1 MEWDP
6 CEWRADDRSPMT
18 SSASGGPILGRYT
31 QHADDAHPDES
42 DLRTIRLL
50 GMPIALFLRAREHHD
65 ELIRE
70 FTLMAIRTNA
80 QRGAPAQEQGPAL
93 PPRLRELVDILGLR
107 FGAST
112 SRADMERD
120 AAIERGDATVDLTYH
135 VPASMTAD
143 LQMLTQLMD
152 DADDFCRM
160 EKLLTLPRDPN
171 MVAFGHWYNNEFL
184 RQIDGL
190 PPTPWNGPL
199 E

>member
-1 MEWDP
+1 
-6 CEWRADDRSPMT
+6 MT
-18 SSASGGPILGRYT
+18 SSGGGGPILGRYT
-31 QHADDAHPDES
+31 HHSDHPNAT
-42 DLRTIRLL
+42 DLRTVRLL
-50 GMPIALFLRAREHHD
+50 QLPVALFLRAREHHD

-70 FTLMAIRTNA
+70 FTLMAIRSNA
-80 QRGAPAQEQGPAL
+80 HRSAGPAL
-93 PPRLRELVDILGLR
+93 PPRLRELVDILGRR

-120 AAIERGDATVDLTYH
+120 AAIERGDDTVDLTYH
-135 VPASMTAD
+135 VPASLAID

-160 EKLLTLPRDPN
+160 QHLLTLPRDRS
-171 MVAFGHWYNNEFL
+171 MVAFGHWYNSEFT

-190 PPTPWNGPL
+190 PPTPWIGPL

>member
-1 MEWDP
+1 
-6 CEWRADDRSPMT
+6 MT
-18 SSASGGPILGRYT
+18 SSAVGGPILGRYT
-31 QHADDAHPDES
+31 HHSDHPDATE
-42 DLRTIRLL
+42 LRTVRLL
-50 GMPIALFLRAREHHD
+50 RLPVALFLRAREHHD

-70 FTLMAIRTNA
+70 FTLMAIRSNA
-80 QRGAPAQEQGPAL
+80 HRGADTSNAANGRAANVVSTAADDAGPAL
-93 PPRLRELVDILGLR
+93 PPRLRELVDILGRR

-135 VPASMTAD
+135 VPAGLAVD

-152 DADDFCRM
+152 DADHFCRM
-160 EKLLTLPRDPN
+160 EQLLTLPRDRS
-171 MVAFGHWYNNEFL
+171 MVAFGHWYNSEFM

-190 PPTPWNGPL
+190 PQTPWNGPL

>member
-1 MEWDP
+1 
-6 CEWRADDRSPMT
+6 MT
-18 SSASGGPILGRYT
+18 GGPVLGRYT
-31 QHADDAHPDES
+31 HQSEQTKQSDQT
-42 DLRTIRLL
+42 DLRTVRLL
-50 GMPIALFLRAREHHD
+50 GLPVALFLRAREHHD

-70 FTLMAIRTNA
+70 FTLMAIRSNSSA
-80 QRGAPAQEQGPAL
+80 ANGIAL
-93 PPRLRELVDILGLR
+93 PPRLRELVDILGRR

-120 AAIERGDATVDLTYH
+120 AAIEGGDATVDLTYQ
-135 VPASMTAD
+135 VPASMGAD
-143 LQMLTQLMD
+143 LNMVTQLMD

-160 EKLLTLPRDPN
+160 ETLLTLPRDPSV
-171 MVAFGHWYNNEFL
+171 VAFGHWYNNEFL

>member
-1 MEWDP
+1 
-6 CEWRADDRSPMT
+6 MT
-18 SSASGGPILGRYT
+18 SSAAGGPILGRYT
-31 QHADDAHPDES
+31 HHSDET
-42 DLRTIRLL
+42 DLRTVRLL
-50 GMPIALFLRAREHHD
+50 RLPIALFLRAREHHD

-70 FTLMAIRTNA
+70 FTLMAIRSNA
-80 QRGAPAQEQGPAL
+80 TAANGIAL
-93 PPRLRELVDILGLR
+93 PPRLRELVDILGRR

-135 VPASMTAD
+135 VPASLAD
-143 LQMLTQLMD
+143 DLTMLTQLMD
-152 DADDFCRM
+152 DADEFCRM
-160 EKLLTLPRDPN
+160 ETLLTLPRDRS
-171 MVAFGHWYNNEFL
+171 MVAFGHWYNTEFL

>member
-1 MEWDP
+1 
-6 CEWRADDRSPMT
+6 
-18 SSASGGPILGRYT
+18 
-31 QHADDAHPDES
+31 
-42 DLRTIRLL
+42 
-50 GMPIALFLRAREHHD
+50 MPIALFLRSREHHD
-65 ELIRE
+65 ELVRE
-70 FTLMAIRTNA
+70 FTLMAIRTNSSA
-80 QRGAPAQEQGPAL
+80 QPGPAL
-93 PPRLRELVDILGLR
+93 PPRLRELVDILGRR

-135 VPASMTAD
+135 VPASFAAEVV
-143 LQMLTQLMD
+143 MLSQLMD

-184 RQIDGL
+184 RQINGL
-190 PPTPWNGPL
+190 PPTPWNGPA

>member
-1 MEWDP
+1 
-6 CEWRADDRSPMT
+6 MT
-18 SSASGGPILGRYT
+18 SPAAGGPILGRY
-31 QHADDAHPDES
+31 AHHS
-42 DLRTIRLL
+42 DLPDATELRTVRLL
-50 GMPIALFLRAREHHD
+50 RLPVALFLRAREHHD

-70 FTLMAIRTNA
+70 FTLMAIRSNA
-80 QRGAPAQEQGPAL
+80 HRGAATSNAANGRAANVVATAADEAGPAL
-93 PPRLRELVDILGLR
+93 PPRLRELVDILGRR

-135 VPASMTAD
+135 VPGSLAVD

-160 EKLLTLPRDPN
+160 EQLLTLPRDRS
-171 MVAFGHWYNNEFL
+171 MVAFGHWYNSEFM

>member
-1 MEWDP
+1 
-6 CEWRADDRSPMT
+6 MT
-18 SSASGGPILGRYT
+18 SSAGGPILGRYT
-31 QHADDAHPDES
+31 HHSDES
-42 DLRTIRLL
+42 DETDLRTVRLL
-50 GMPIALFLRAREHHD
+50 QLPIALFLRAREHHD

-70 FTLMAIRTNA
+70 FTLMAIRSNGT
-80 QRGAPAQEQGPAL
+80 AL
-93 PPRLRELVDILGLR
+93 PPRLRELVDILGRR

-135 VPASMTAD
+135 VPASFAD
-143 LQMLTQLMD
+143 DLKMLTQLMD

-160 EKLLTLPRDPN
+160 ETLLTLPRDPS
-171 MVAFGHWYNNEFL
+171 MVAFGHWYNGEFL

-190 PPTPWNGPL
+190 QATPWNGPL

>member
-1 MEWDP
+1 
-6 CEWRADDRSPMT
+6 MT
-18 SSASGGPILGRYT
+18 SSAAGGPILGRYT
-31 QHADDAHPDES
+31 HDISDET
-42 DLRTIRLL
+42 DLRTVRLL

-70 FTLMAIRTNA
+70 FTLMAIRANT
-80 QRGAPAQEQGPAL
+80 QPGPAL
-93 PPRLRELVDILGLR
+93 PPRLRELVDILGRR

-135 VPASMTAD
+135 VPESLAAD

-160 EKLLTLPRDPN
+160 EKLLTLPRDPS

-190 PPTPWNGPL
+190 PPNPWNGPL

>member
-1 MEWDP
+1 
-6 CEWRADDRSPMT
+6 MT
-18 SSASGGPILGRYT
+18 GGPILGRYT
-31 QHADDAHPDES
+31 HHSDPT
-42 DLRTIRLL
+42 DLRTVRLIGL
-50 GMPIALFLRAREHHD
+50 PVALFLRAREHHD

-70 FTLMAIRTNA
+70 FTLMAIRSNGTDSNRTDA
-80 QRGAPAQEQGPAL
+80 FGVAL
-93 PPRLRELVDILGLR
+93 PPRLRELVDILGRR

-135 VPASMTAD
+135 VPASLRDD
-143 LQMLTQLMD
+143 LKMLTQLMD

-160 EKLLTLPRDPN
+160 EALLTLPRDAN

-190 PPTPWNGPL
+190 PPTPWKGPL

>member
-1 MEWDP
+1 MTDQ
-6 CEWRADDRSPMT
+6 AMT
-18 SSASGGPILGRYT
+18 SSAAGGPILGRYT
-31 QHADDAHPDES
+31 HLSDESHSDDA
-42 DLRTIRLL
+42 DLRTVRLL
-50 GMPIALFLRAREHHD
+50 RMPIALFLRAREHHD

-70 FTLMAIRTNA
+70 FTLMAIRSNTH
-80 QRGAPAQEQGPAL
+80 PAL
-93 PPRLRELVDILGLR
+93 PPRLRELVDILGRR
-107 FGAST
+107 FGAT
-112 SRADMERD
+112 ASRADMERD

-135 VPASMTAD
+135 VPASLAVD

-160 EKLLTLPRDPN
+160 EQLLTLPRDRS

-184 RQIDGL
+184 RQLDGL

>member
-1 MEWDP
+1 
-6 CEWRADDRSPMT
+6 MT
-18 SSASGGPILGRYT
+18 GGPILGRYT
-31 QHADDAHPDES
+31 HQS
-42 DLRTIRLL
+42 DQTDLHDGPTDSGCRSPCSCER
-50 GMPIALFLRAREHHD
+50 REHHD

-70 FTLMAIRTNA
+70 FTLMAIRSNGTSRER
-80 QRGAPAQEQGPAL
+80 RGRL
-93 PPRLRELVDILGLR
+93 VPPRLRELVDILGRR

-135 VPASMTAD
+135 VPASLAD
-143 LQMLTQLMD
+143 DLKMLTQLMD

-160 EKLLTLPRDPN
+160 ETLLTLPRDPS

>member
-1 MEWDP
+1 
-6 CEWRADDRSPMT
+6 MT
-18 SSASGGPILGRYT
+18 SPAAGGPILGRYT
-31 QHADDAHPDES
+31 HQSDET
-42 DLRTIRLL
+42 DLRTVRLL
-50 GMPIALFLRAREHHD
+50 GLPVALFLRAREHHD

-70 FTLMAIRTNA
+70 FTLMAIRSNGT
-80 QRGAPAQEQGPAL
+80 AL
-93 PPRLRELVDILGLR
+93 PPRLRELVDILGRR

-135 VPASMTAD
+135 VPASLAD
-143 LQMLTQLMD
+143 DLIMLTQLMD
-152 DADDFCRM
+152 DADGFCRT
-160 EKLLTLPRDPN
+160 ETLLTLPRDPS
-171 MVAFGHWYNNEFL
+171 MVAFGHWYNAEFL

>member
-1 MEWDP
+1 
-6 CEWRADDRSPMT
+6 
-18 SSASGGPILGRYT
+18 
-31 QHADDAHPDES
+31 
-42 DLRTIRLL
+42 
-50 GMPIALFLRAREHHD
+50 
-65 ELIRE
+65 
-70 FTLMAIRTNA
+70 MAIRTNT
-80 QRGAPAQEQGPAL
+80 QRGPAL
-93 PPRLRELVDILGLR
+93 PPRLRELVDILGRR

-135 VPASMTAD
+135 VPVSLAAD

-160 EKLLTLPRDPN
+160 EKLLTLPRDPS
-171 MVAFGHWYNNEFL
+171 MVAFSHWYNGEFL

-190 PPTPWNGPL
+190 PPIPWNGPL

>member
-1 MEWDP
+1 
-6 CEWRADDRSPMT
+6 
-18 SSASGGPILGRYT
+18 
-31 QHADDAHPDES
+31 
-42 DLRTIRLL
+42 
-50 GMPIALFLRAREHHD
+50 MPIALFLRAREHHD

-70 FTLMAIRTNA
+70 FTLMAIV
-80 QRGAPAQEQGPAL
+80 APEYTPGPAL
-93 PPRLRELVDILGLR
+93 PPRLRELVDILGRR

-135 VPASMTAD
+135 VPASFAAD
-143 LQMLTQLMD
+143 IRMLSQLMD

-160 EKLLTLPRDPN
+160 EKLLTLPREPN
-171 MVAFGHWYNNEFL
+171 MVTFGHWYNDEFL

-190 PPTPWNGPL
+190 PPTPWSGPL

>member
-1 MEWDP
+1 
-6 CEWRADDRSPMT
+6 MT
-18 SSASGGPILGRYT
+18 GGPILGRYT
-31 QHADDAHPDES
+31 HES
-42 DLRTIRLL
+42 DQTEQSDQTDLQTVRLVGL
-50 GMPIALFLRAREHHD
+50 PIALFLRAREHHD

-70 FTLMAIRTNA
+70 FTLMAIRADGMAADGTV
-80 QRGAPAQEQGPAL
+80 L
-93 PPRLRELVDILGLR
+93 PPRLRELVDILGRR

-120 AAIERGDATVDLTYH
+120 AAIERGDATVDLIYH
-135 VPASMTAD
+135 VPASLGDD
-143 LQMLTQLMD
+143 LKMLTLLMD
-152 DADDFCRM
+152 DADEFCRM
-160 EKLLTLPRDPN
+160 GTLLTLPRDAN

>member
-1 MEWDP
+1 
-6 CEWRADDRSPMT
+6 MT
-18 SSASGGPILGRYT
+18 SSAAGGPILGRYT
-31 QHADDAHPDES
+31 HHTSDET
-42 DLRTIRLL
+42 DLRTVRLL
-50 GMPIALFLRAREHHD
+50 GMPIALFLQAREHHD

-80 QRGAPAQEQGPAL
+80 QRDTANRHATAQEPGSAL
-93 PPRLRELVDILGLR
+93 PPRLRELVDILGRR

-120 AAIERGDATVDLTYH
+120 AAIERGDETVDLTYH
-135 VPASMTAD
+135 VPASLVAD

-171 MVAFGHWYNNEFL
+171 MVAFGHWYNGEFL

-190 PPTPWNGPL
+190 SPAPWTGL
-199 E
+199 LK

>member
-1 MEWDP
+1 
-6 CEWRADDRSPMT
+6 
-18 SSASGGPILGRYT
+18 
-31 QHADDAHPDES
+31 
-42 DLRTIRLL
+42 
-50 GMPIALFLRAREHHD
+50 MPIALFLRAREHHD

-70 FTLMAIRTNA
+70 FTLMAIRSSA
-80 QRGAPAQEQGPAL
+80 GPDGSGPAL
-93 PPRLRELVDILGLR
+93 PPRLRELVDILGRR

-135 VPASMTAD
+135 VPASLAD
-143 LQMLTQLMD
+143 DLKMLTQLMD
-152 DADDFCRM
+152 DADDFCRN
-160 EKLLTLPRDPN
+160 ETLLTLPRDAS

-199 E
+199 V

>member
-1 MEWDP
+1 
-6 CEWRADDRSPMT
+6 MT
-18 SSASGGPILGRYT
+18 GGPILGRYT
-31 QHADDAHPDES
+31 HHSDQT
-42 DLRTIRLL
+42 DLRTVRLL
-50 GMPIALFLRAREHHD
+50 GLPVALFLRAREHHD

-70 FTLMAIRTNA
+70 FTLMAIRSNGTSAN
-80 QRGAPAQEQGPAL
+80 GVAL
-93 PPRLRELVDILGLR
+93 PPRLRELVDILGRR

-120 AAIERGDATVDLTYH
+120 AAIERGDATVDLTYQ
-135 VPASMTAD
+135 VPASLGDD
-143 LQMLTQLMD
+143 LKMLTQLMD

-160 EKLLTLPRDPN
+160 ETLLTLPRDAS
-171 MVAFGHWYNNEFL
+171 MVALGHWYNNEFL

>member
-1 MEWDP
+1 
-6 CEWRADDRSPMT
+6 MT
-18 SSASGGPILGRYT
+18 SSAAGGPILGRYT
-31 QHADDAHPDES
+31 RDTSDETEF
-42 DLRTIRLL
+42 RTVRLV
-50 GMPIALFLRAREHHD
+50 GMPVALFLRAREHHD

-70 FTLMAIRTNA
+70 FTLMAIRTNTP
-80 QRGAPAQEQGPAL
+80 APSGPAL
-93 PPRLRELVDILGLR
+93 PPRLRELVHILGRR

-120 AAIERGDATVDLTYH
+120 AAIERGDATVDLTYQ
-135 VPASMTAD
+135 VPVSFAAD
-143 LQMLTQLMD
+143 IKMLSQLMD

-160 EKLLTLPRDPN
+160 EKLLTLPRDPA
-171 MVAFGHWYNNEFL
+171 MVTFGHWYNNEFL

>member
-1 MEWDP
+1 
-6 CEWRADDRSPMT
+6 MT
-18 SSASGGPILGRYT
+18 GGPILGRYT
-31 QHADDAHPDES
+31 HQS
-42 DLRTIRLL
+42 DQTELLTVRLIGL
-50 GMPIALFLRAREHHD
+50 PIALFLRAREHHD

-70 FTLMAIRTNA
+70 FTLMAIRSNGTSA
-80 QRGAPAQEQGPAL
+80 DGVEL
-93 PPRLRELVDILGLR
+93 PPRLRELVDILGRR

-120 AAIERGDATVDLTYH
+120 AAIERGDATVDLTYQ
-135 VPASMTAD
+135 VPASLGDD
-143 LQMLTQLMD
+143 LTMLTQLMD
-152 DADDFCRM
+152 DADEFCRM
-160 EKLLTLPRDPN
+160 ETLLTLPRDPS

>member
-1 MEWDP
+1 
-6 CEWRADDRSPMT
+6 MT
-18 SSASGGPILGRYT
+18 SSAAGGPILGRYT
-31 QHADDAHPDES
+31 HNTSDET
-42 DLRTIRLL
+42 DLRTVRLL
-50 GMPIALFLRAREHHD
+50 GLPIALFLRAREHHD

-70 FTLMAIRTNA
+70 FTLMAIRGNA
-80 QRGAPAQEQGPAL
+80 QRVAANGAAPEEFSPAL
-93 PPRLRELVDILGLR
+93 PPRLRELVDILGRR
-107 FGAST
+107 FGATT

-135 VPASMTAD
+135 VPASMAAD
-143 LQMLTQLMD
+143 LKMLTQLMD
-152 DADDFCRM
+152 DADAFCRM
-160 EKLLTLPRDPN
+160 EKLLTLPRDPS

>member
-1 MEWDP
+1 
-6 CEWRADDRSPMT
+6 MT
-18 SSASGGPILGRYT
+18 GGPILGRYT
-31 QHADDAHPDES
+31 HES
-42 DLRTIRLL
+42 DQTEQSDQTDLRTVRLVGL
-50 GMPIALFLRAREHHD
+50 PIALFLRAREHHD

-70 FTLMAIRTNA
+70 FTLMAIRSDGMAANGT
-80 QRGAPAQEQGPAL
+80 AL
-93 PPRLRELVDILGLR
+93 PPRLRELVDILGRR

-120 AAIERGDATVDLTYH
+120 AAIERGDATVDLIYH
-135 VPASMTAD
+135 VPASLGDD
-143 LQMLTQLMD
+143 LKMLTLLMD
-152 DADDFCRM
+152 DADEFCRM
-160 EKLLTLPRDPN
+160 GTLLTLPRDAN

>member
-1 MEWDP
+1 
-6 CEWRADDRSPMT
+6 MT
-18 SSASGGPILGRYT
+18 GGPILGRYT
-31 QHADDAHPDES
+31 HRSDQTEHSDQT
-42 DLRTIRLL
+42 DLRTVRLL
-50 GMPIALFLRAREHHD
+50 GLPVALFLRAREHHD

-70 FTLMAIRTNA
+70 FTLMAIRSNGTSAN
-80 QRGAPAQEQGPAL
+80 GVAL
-93 PPRLRELVDILGLR
+93 PPRLRELVDILGRR

-112 SRADMERD
+112 LRADMERD
-120 AAIERGDATVDLTYH
+120 AAIERGDATVDLTYQ
-135 VPASMTAD
+135 VPASLGDD
-143 LQMLTQLMD
+143 LKMLTQLMD

-160 EKLLTLPRDPN
+160 ETLLTLPRDAS

>member
-1 MEWDP
+1 
-6 CEWRADDRSPMT
+6 MT
-18 SSASGGPILGRYT
+18 GGPILGRYT
-31 QHADDAHPDES
+31 HQSDQTEQSDQT
-42 DLRTIRLL
+42 DLRTVRLL
-50 GMPIALFLRAREHHD
+50 GLPIALFLRAREHHD

-70 FTLMAIRTNA
+70 FTLMAIRSNGTAAN
-80 QRGAPAQEQGPAL
+80 GIAP
-93 PPRLRELVDILGLR
+93 PPRLRELVDILGRR

-120 AAIERGDATVDLTYH
+120 AAIERGDATVDLTYQ
-135 VPASMTAD
+135 VPASMGAD
-143 LQMLTQLMD
+143 LNMLTQLMD

-160 EKLLTLPRDPN
+160 ETLLTLPRDPTV
-171 MVAFGHWYNNEFL
+171 VAFGHWYNNEFL